1 MARNDG
7 CLEGCETQ
15 KRVGGEKWNDE
26 LPDAGTRFIPAFRIV
41 RAAHVSTHT
50 TTTSYSE
57 PSRITREPSSLYA
70 RRRMYATPVL
80 PMFPWM
86 GWYKGI
92 RHMTCSRLDTRNRP
106 IRVSSAG
113 HRWYLSYWAE
123 RKIEREREYS
133 SDEKAKILN
142 VFSSLFQ
149 MRCFNVVDEGEKKER
164 I

>member
-1 MARNDG
+1 MKYSYYNLSNFKKFKYRKKRKKNLSNEYSILYLLSLYFSKSQELRSPFIFDISSNSSPSKRTRKRKKEEGRMARNDG

-15 KRVGGEKWNDE
+15 KWVGGEKWNDE

-80 PMFPWM
+80 PMFP
-86 GWYKGI
+86 
-92 RHMTCSRLDTRNRP
+92 
-106 IRVSSAG
+106 
-113 HRWYLSYWAE
+113 
-123 RKIEREREYS
+123 
-133 SDEKAKILN
+133 
-142 VFSSLFQ
+142 
-149 MRCFNVVDEGEKKER
+149 
-164 I
+164 

>member
-15 KRVGGEKWNDE
+15 KGVGGEKWNDE

-80 PMFPWM
+80 PMFP
-86 GWYKGI
+86 
-92 RHMTCSRLDTRNRP
+92 
-106 IRVSSAG
+106 
-113 HRWYLSYWAE
+113 
-123 RKIEREREYS
+123 
-133 SDEKAKILN
+133 
-142 VFSSLFQ
+142 
-149 MRCFNVVDEGEKKER
+149 
-164 I
+164 